1 MSAQTPTGFSAA
13 RLRALDHTDSQATF
27 RVLLDALSRPGTVH
41 RLPEGVVDVDVPAP
55 VLVPLAL
62 ADLEVDLAVLE
73 PAGSDWAAALAEA
86 TGARPAAPER
96 ADLVLALRPPRPD
109 EIRGLRRGS
118 PDRPDLACRLVLA
131 CNRIDAGD
139 VDTGTTDGT
148 GSAAHLDLSGPGVDG
163 HAALAVSGV
172 PLEAL
177 EALIAVNRR
186 FPLGVDTYVVDT
198 EGRVAGLPRSTAV
211 RITSGAGTWAAAPT
225 TAGRD

>member
-1 MSAQTPTGFSAA
+1 MSAQTAGGRSAA

-41 RLPEGVVDVDVPAP
+41 RVPEGVLDVDVPAA

-73 PAGSDWAAALAEA
+73 PAGPDWAAALAEA

-96 ADLVLALRPPRPD
+96 ADLVLALRSPRPD
-109 EIRGLRRGS
+109 EIRGLRRGT

-131 CNRIDAGD
+131 CDR
-139 VDTGTTDGT
+139 VDTGAADGT
-148 GSAAHLDLSGPGVDG
+148 GSAALLDLSGPGVDG
-163 HAALAVSGV
+163 HAALAVSRV
-172 PLEAL
+172 PLETI
-177 EALIAVNRR
+177 EALVAVNRR
-186 FPLGVDTYVVDT
+186 FPLGVDTYLVDT

-211 RITSGAGTWAAAPT
+211 RITSGAGTWAAPT
-225 TAGRD
+225 AAGRD

>member
-1 MSAQTPTGFSAA
+1 MSAPTPTGRSAT

-41 RLPEGVVDVDVPAP
+41 RLPEGVVDVDVPAA

-73 PAGSDWAAALAEA
+73 PAGPDWAAALAEA

-109 EIRGLRRGS
+109 EIRGLRRGTA
-118 PDRPDLACRLVLA
+118 DRPDLACRLVLA
-131 CNRIDAGD
+131 CDHI
-139 VDTGTTDGT
+139 DTGATDAT
-148 GSAAHLDLSGPGVDG
+148 DSAAHLDLSGPGVDG

-172 PLEAL
+172 PLETL